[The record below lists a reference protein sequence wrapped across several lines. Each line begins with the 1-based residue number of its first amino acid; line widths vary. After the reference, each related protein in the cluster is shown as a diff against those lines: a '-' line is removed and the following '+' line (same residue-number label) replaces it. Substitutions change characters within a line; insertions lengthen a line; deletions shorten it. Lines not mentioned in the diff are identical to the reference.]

1 MTRGD
6 DPRLRLGTG
15 ATAAD
20 FTALFDFDYDTDTNE
35 LLLIDQDQNPGTVIA
50 RYDSAEAVWTFEVG
64 EVKPQRGDPST
75 SELSDGDVMT
85 FNSDGSGT
93 GSAGDLVYAVNDAG
107 TIKTS
112 IIAQRSNATA

>member
-20 FTALFDFDYDTDTNE
+20 FTAFFDFDYDTDTNE

-50 RYDSAEAVWTFEVG
+50 RYDSAETVWRSEVG
-64 EVKPQRGDPST
+64 AVKAQRGDPST
-75 SELSDGDVMT
+75 SELGDGDVMT

-93 GSAGDLVYAVNDAG
+93 GSAGDLVYAINDGG
-107 TIKTS
+107 TIRTS

>member
-6 DPRLRLGTG
+6 DPLFQLGTG
-15 ATAAD
+15 ATEAD
-20 FTALFDFDYDTDTNE
+20 FTPFFGFDYDTDTNE
-35 LLLIDQDQNPGTVIA
+35 LLLVDQDRNPGTVIA
-50 RYDSAEAVWTFEVG
+50 RYDSAETVWRFEVS

-75 SELSDGDVMT
+75 SELDDGDVMT

-107 TIKTS
+107 TIKTA